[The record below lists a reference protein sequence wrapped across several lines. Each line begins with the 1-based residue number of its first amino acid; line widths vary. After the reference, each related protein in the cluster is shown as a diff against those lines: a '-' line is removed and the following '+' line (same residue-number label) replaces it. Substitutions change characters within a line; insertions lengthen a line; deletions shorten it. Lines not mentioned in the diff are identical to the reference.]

1 MIAQLQVALL
11 ETVRAVSVVLVIL
24 VATAVGVHL
33 WRASVHK
40 LRQRA
45 LARAENLPRE
55 RQLKIQTLAAVSQ
68 ASGSVALVFVAGLT
82 ALSQFLDI
90 TPVLAGAGVVGLAVG
105 LGAQSL
111 IRDVLA
117 GFFILLENHFSVGDV
132 IRVNDQYSGLVEH
145 LDLRRTVLRNQ
156 EGSVITIPNGEI
168 RVVANLTREWSRAVV
183 DIGVPYQ
190 EEIDRVME
198 VLERAGE
205 ELMAQP
211 ETAPLLLERPEIL
224 GVEALTESQVTIRV
238 LLKTQPTK
246 QWQVGRHYR
255 ALVKRVFQRE
265 GIDAPVPRRVVIAGS
280 SGDPSP
286 ARREDA

>member
-1 MIAQLQVALL
+1 MALPDV
-11 ETVRAVSVVLVIL
+11 VRAMTAALVIL
-24 VATAVGVHL
+24 VALAVGLRL
-33 WRASVHK
+33 WRAAVGK
-40 LRQRA
+40 LRERA
-45 LARAENLPRE
+45 LARAANLPRE
-55 RQLKIQTLAAVSQ
+55 SQLKIQTLAAVSQ

-111 IRDVLA
+111 IRDVLS
-117 GFFILLENHFSVGDV
+117 GFFILLENHFGVGDV

-183 DIGVPYQ
+183 DVGVPYE

-198 VLERAGE
+198 VLERAGD

-211 ETAPLLLERPEIL
+211 ETAALLLERPEVL

-265 GIDAPVPRRVVIAGS
+265 GIDVPRRVVIAGS